1 DSSSVRARARRAAA
15 RGSWVIENEPWLA
28 PISGPGAPVES
39 LTAILKLNVP
49 ICTPGLA
56 VDCHAAPCWLRR
68 GFDTGRNTLMM
79 SLWHLAPLLQRK
91 SLNVL
96 GSITTTRVH
105 HAAWRRGGMAA
116 RGARAAAGD
125 AGDRVSR
132 RRHTRQESEQR
143 SR

>member
-1 DSSSVRARARRAAA
+1 
-15 RGSWVIENEPWLA
+15 
-28 PISGPGAPVES
+28 PVES

-56 VDCHAAPCWLRR
+56 VDCHAAPRWLRR

-105 HAAWRRGGMAA
+105 HAHRWRGGGVAA
-116 RGARAAAGD
+116 CRKGAAGGEAPD
-125 AGDRVSR
+125 H
-132 RRHTRQESEQR
+132 RHHR
-143 SR
+143 